1 MERGA
6 VSMSDQIPP
15 QQPPFT
21 EIPSSGPSYPPPAPA
36 SSSGLSDNAAGALAY
51 VTIIPAIVFL
61 ILEPYN
67 KIPFVKFHSF
77 QSLGLSVVWF
87 ALYIVMMILQ
97 FALHA
102 IPLIGILFFF
112 LHLAIFL
119 GLFIAWL
126 MCIIKASQG
135 AWFKLPI
142 IGAFAEQQA
151 RR

>member
-1 MERGA
+1 
-6 VSMSDQIPP
+6 MSDQIPP

-77 QSLGLSVVWF
+77 QCLGLAVVSF
-87 ALYIVMMILQ
+87 VLQVGFMIL
-97 FALHA
+97 FFILHA
-102 IPLIGILFFF
+102 IPLIGILFLFVRI
-112 LHLAIFL
+112 AIML
-119 GLFIAWL
+119 GIFIAWL

-142 IGAFAEQQA
+142 IGDFAEKQA
-151 RR
+151 RS